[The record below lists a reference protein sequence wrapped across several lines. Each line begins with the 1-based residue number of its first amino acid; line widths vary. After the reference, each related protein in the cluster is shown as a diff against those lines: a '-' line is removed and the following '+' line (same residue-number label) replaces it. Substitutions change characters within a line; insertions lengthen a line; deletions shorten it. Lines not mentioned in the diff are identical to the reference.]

1 MAAVDHP
8 FVSETPGVGG
18 GYPQVRGTRIPVRCL
33 VLTYRHF
40 QDFERTLEQY
50 PTLTREQVR
59 GALDFY
65 AEHPE
70 RVDEDIETNDRA
82 LRELIARNGKRQG

>member
-1 MAAVDHP
+1 VVAIDHP

-33 VLTYRHF
+33 VLSYRHF
-40 QDFERTLEQY
+40 KDFERTVKQY

-82 LRELIARNGKRQG
+82 MREFIARNGKWQG